1 MTMHFRKNELIMGSY
16 ISKIIPIFLAF
27 WIIKFKTFNFKMN
40 LSILILFILILL
52 CMILSNDRAATFFS
66 IGFFLGL
73 IILLNIKFYY
83 KVLFLF
89 VLIFSIVL
97 TLISFPSVKE
107 RYIDSTLVEILG
119 KNDDK
124 ISNNLAILR
133 QENNKI
139 KSLNFK
145 IKDKNIFIFSTA
157 HEAHIKTA
165 INMFF
170 HNPLIGIGPNNFRQ
184 LCAEKDYG
192 IYEERGCSTHPHH
205 ILSQVLAELGI
216 IGFFLYLIILIYLIK
231 QIFKQLFSP
240 FLNFNILCLYSFYFL
255 ILMPLLPSGNLFN
268 NWYIY
273 SIALPLFYLKF
284 IK

>member
-133 QENNKI
+133 QENNKC
-139 KSLNFK
+139 KTNCKESK
-145 IKDKNIFIFSTA
+145 I
-157 HEAHIKTA
+157 
-165 INMFF
+165 
-170 HNPLIGIGPNNFRQ
+170 
-184 LCAEKDYG
+184 
-192 IYEERGCSTHPHH
+192 
-205 ILSQVLAELGI
+205 
-216 IGFFLYLIILIYLIK
+216 
-231 QIFKQLFSP
+231 
-240 FLNFNILCLYSFYFL
+240 
-255 ILMPLLPSGNLFN
+255 
-268 NWYIY
+268 
-273 SIALPLFYLKF
+273 
-284 IK
+284 